1 MTGMLRNV
9 PRAFLVLVAAA
20 CLSWTASCDKRNAY
34 VPPPPPAVTVALPER
49 RNVME
54 YLDFT
59 GNTQAVQSVNLQARV
74 EGFLQAVKFK
84 DGQHVKK
91 DQLLFVIQPDSYKAK
106 VQQAQ
111 ADIDGYK
118 ATLAQAEI
126 EYNRAKK
133 LFAEKAGPDT
143 EVVKWQTTRDSAL
156 ASLESAKAQLDIA
169 RLNLSYTQVTAPF
182 DGRIGRHQVDV
193 SNLVGAG
200 GQQTLLTTIIQDDP
214 IYVYFT
220 INERELLRIMEAHN
234 TGERTPQGRL
244 PLELGLS
251 TSSDFPFKGLLDY
264 SDLGVDP
271 QTGTLLLRGVFP
283 NSKFELVP
291 GLFVRLRAPLKERE
305 ALLVPEDAVGV
316 AQVGNYV
323 LVVNDKNVVEQRPVT
338 AGQVTQAMRVI
349 EKGLDG
355 SERVIVNGVQRARPG
370 APVTPEE
377 AAPAKPAEPKPA
389 AAKS

>member
-1 MTGMLRNV
+1 MLRNV

-234 TGERTPQGRL
+234 TGERNPQGKL

>member
-1 MTGMLRNV
+1 MLRNV

>member
-1 MTGMLRNV
+1 MLRNV

-49 RNVME
+49 RNVTE
-54 YLDFT
+54 YLEFT

-74 EGFLQAVKFK
+74 EGFLQAIKFK

-118 ATLAQAEI
+118 ATLTQAEI

-182 DGRIGRHQVDV
+182 DGRVGRHQVDV
-193 SNLVGAG
+193 ANLVGAG

-220 INERELLRIMEAHN
+220 INERELLRLIEAN
-234 TGERTPQGRL
+234 KTGERNPQGKA

-264 SDLGVDP
+264 TDLGVDP

-283 NSKFELVP
+283 NSKFDLVP

-338 AGQVTQAMRVI
+338 AGQVIQAMRVI

-377 AAPAKPAEPKPA
+377 AAPEKSAEPKPA